1 VRVFANCKQLNAVYP
16 HGVGLP
22 AAVDHTT
29 GKPVTDFTVNSSV
42 YDANTARDRDG
53 DGIACEKA

>member
-1 VRVFANCKQLNAVYP
+1 VFANCKQLNAVYP
-16 HGVGLP
+16 HGVGR
-22 AAVDHTT
+22 AGAVDHTT

-42 YDANTARDRDG
+42 YNANTARDGDG

>member
-1 VRVFANCKQLNAVYP
+1 MYP

-22 AAVDHTT
+22 GAVDHTR
-29 GKPVTDFTVNSSV
+29 GKPVTDFAVNSSV
-42 YDANTARDRDG
+42 YNANTGRDRDG